1 MIYVWMLVALVFVT
15 FVGWVSSKGRDGDK
29 ALREARRFS
38 TLGRRTSV
46 TDDDAD
52 GYVRDK

>member
-1 MIYVWMLVALVFVT
+1 MIYVWVLVALVFAT
-15 FVGWVSSKGRDGDK
+15 FVGWVSSKGRYGDK
-29 ALREARRFS
+29 APREARRFTS
-38 TLGRRTSV
+38 LGRRTSV